1 MCVLCMH
8 MGKLLKIQTKWNNK
22 HITKSRLFKYIETF
36 TTKKKKRKIF
46 RNKSDFSF
54 YIFLLKK

>member
-22 HITKSRLFKYIETF
+22 HITKSHLFGEAFLTITNNLCFKPN
-36 TTKKKKRKIF
+36 KK
-46 RNKSDFSF
+46 NNV
-54 YIFLLKK
+54 YP